1 MRERKKLAQLL
12 GYAVLTCGCEGD
24 IASEI
29 TFHQPVLAL
38 VRQARDQ
45 KAKSL
50 VLVGKVGGVVVLRPH
65 LIAAVHLVEEMS
77 VSSDRLLQ
85 ADALKI
91 ATHEPA
97 RPRPVRVGW
106 GPAASCMGNL
116 GASRSSRT
124 SAFALP
130 SLVACSSSTLSRHA
144 KMESTASEHSPRGRT
159 MYLKYFKNTGT
170 SVRSSDD
177 PVAKSVFSRFR
188 RTWVSSNSFSGHGKA
203 FVNFHVSRKSLNS
216 KKLAAAFRRAQT
228 YKSGGEGVSRG
239 RGFVCWGTFFT
250 SCWGTFFLHR
260 QGCIQCELIR

>member
-1 MRERKKLAQLL
+1 MLCASAKLAQLL

-29 TFHQPVLAL
+29 TFHKPVLSL

-45 KAKSL
+45 KSKSP

-65 LIAAVHLVEEMS
+65 LIAAVHLVEETS

-85 ADALKI
+85 VDALKI
-91 ATHEPA
+91 PTHEPA

-130 SLVACSSSTLSRHA
+130 LLHACRTSTVSKHA
-144 KMESTASEHSPRGRT
+144 MIESTASTHSPRGRT
-159 MYLKYFKNTGT
+159 VSLKYFRNTE
-170 SVRSSDD
+170 
-177 PVAKSVFSRFR
+177 F
-188 RTWVSSNSFSGHGKA
+188 
-203 FVNFHVSRKSLNS
+203 
-216 KKLAAAFRRAQT
+216 
-228 YKSGGEGVSRG
+228 
-239 RGFVCWGTFFT
+239 
-250 SCWGTFFLHR
+250 
-260 QGCIQCELIR
+260 